1 MGENRAQELER
12 KAAALPGAFT
22 WDFIGHLQS
31 RKVKQILPHVRL
43 IHSVASD
50 TVLAQLERH
59 GDASTR
65 VLVEVNIAREPGK
78 SGVDPGQVAA
88 FIDRCPVAVVGL
100 MTMPPLAPSPE
111 DSRPHF
117 AALAELARGL
127 GLPQLSMGTS
137 QDYRVAVEEG
147 ATIVRLGTILV
158 FPGARHNPRQG
169 NVALPRTLRPR
180 WHSEIHGTARWST
193 SVWPRITPMRKRPS
207 PTTSPRSSS
216 RIAIASGP
224 TSAVSSTRRRRDEI
238 DDIFADDAG
247 HRAARHGRA
256 AAGRRPW
263 RQRRPRR
270 AAETSASTW

>member
-1 MGENRAQELER
+1 MVELIQDLDAETVRANLELVRAQIAAAARGAGRDPAEVELLAAVKYVPVEELGVLAQAGIELVGENRAQELER

-59 GDASTR
+59 ADPSTR

-78 SGVDPGQVAA
+78 SGIDPDQVAA
-88 FIDRCPVAVVGL
+88 FIDRCPVEVVGL

-147 ATIVRLGTILV
+147 ATIVRLGTILYS
-158 FPGARHNPRQG
+158 PTRHNPGRETSRSRE
-169 NVALPRTLRPR
+169 PRDPDGIPRYMAPHPGLLRPGR
-180 WHSEIHGTARWST
+180 G
-193 SVWPRITPMRKRPS
+193 PRL
-207 PTTSPRSSS
+207 
-216 RIAIASGP
+216 
-224 TSAVSSTRRRRDEI
+224 
-238 DDIFADDAG
+238 
-247 HRAARHGRA
+247 
-256 AAGRRPW
+256 
-263 RQRRPRR
+263 
-270 AAETSASTW
+270 